1 MPIPYP
7 IDHFCEDLLT
17 VLQNSHP
24 RLFWEITGD
33 DNSQTGKVIAM
44 MRYDQSR
51 IAFSY
56 PFSYEAILSFPGRS
70 DAVAIMSDRIAS
82 EIGNEIGH
90 FFLGK

>member
-1 MPIPYP
+1 MPYP

-17 VLQNSHP
+17 VLQTSHP

-33 DNSQTGKVIAM
+33 DNSQTGKVIAKM
-44 MRYDQSR
+44 HYYDQSR

-56 PFSYEAILSFPGRS
+56 SFSYEVILSFPGRS
-70 DAVAIMSDRIAS
+70 DAVVVVSDRIAR

-90 FFLGK
+90 FFLSK